1 MHESA
6 FLAMLPWFAHYGHTN
21 YMRWGTVSVT
31 YVNLLDVSHPDVHR
45 QFMDGNFVVKSTH
58 KTFNQIGTDLA
69 LEQVNEVGKVA
80 GGLVGIT
87 RLDSARDKWCLTY
100 NERGRLVDKTSV
112 MFSLAVDNVQY
123 TPFANKDVGTSRI
136 KRDID
141 DIQKLVY
148 QLERFSVFNTHC
160 PDLICLANRYIAPE
174 SIKTAMLIAQTHGED
189 KIKEFMETRLCKREV
204 GFHVK
209 LKQSQSVSL
218 KNVYIVEKKTDPKQK
233 GKTIKADKVLFQR
246 LLVAKYAGC
255 QIDLMKLLC
264 HVFSLVTLAIAG
276 NL

>member
-21 YMRWGTVSVT
+21 YIRWATVYVT
-31 YVNLLDVSHPDVHR
+31 YVNLLDVSHPYVHR

-100 NERGRLVDKTSV
+100 NERGRLVDETSV

-189 KIKEFMETRLCKREV
+189 KTKEFMETRPCKREV

-264 HVFSLVTLAIAG
+264 HVFSPVTLAIAG